1 MSDKDDTTSGS
12 GKWVARADRIG
23 RSIAEASVRHDQDE
37 TFVTEGFQALKAE
50 GFFKALV
57 PAELGGHGA
66 DYREMCEAIRRLAVH
81 CSATALAFSMHCHL
95 VALPTWRWRHEK
107 APVEGMLKRVAAD
120 DLILISSGGSDW
132 LSSGGTATKVDG
144 GFRINARKIFA
155 SGCPMGDMLIT
166 SAVFDD
172 PDNGPTVLHFGVPFR
187 AEGVTL
193 TDTWHVLGMRG
204 TSSHDVLLD
213 NVLVPDAAISARRP
227 AGKWHP
233 LFHGVAMIALPMV
246 YAAYVGVAESA
257 RARAIELARK
267 KVSAGHTV
275 PLVGKMENA
284 YATAE
289 LALDHMIRIAE
300 TSVPGAA
307 TTQRALFARM
317 LTGRAAVE
325 TVERAMEVAGGAS
338 FYRSVGLERAF
349 RDVQGARFHPL
360 TEAPQLEFAG
370 RFALGLDIDG

>member
-1 MSDKDDTTSGS
+1 MSGTDDSTSGP
-12 GKWVARADRIG
+12 GRWAALADRIG

-37 TFVTEGFQALKAE
+37 TFVAEGFQALKAA

-57 PAELGGHGA
+57 PVELGGHGA

-81 CSATALAFSMHCHL
+81 CSSTALAFSMHCHL

-107 APVEGMLKRVAAD
+107 APVEGLLKRVAAD

-132 LSSGGTATKVDG
+132 LSSGGTATKVEG
-144 GFRINARKIFA
+144 GFRIKARKIFA

-172 PDNGPTVLHFGVPFR
+172 PDKGPTVLHFGVPFR
-187 AEGVTL
+187 AEGVSL

-204 TSSHDVLLD
+204 TGSHDVVLD
-213 NVLVPDAAISARRP
+213 NVFVPDAAISARRP

-246 YAAYVGVAESA
+246 YSAYVGVAENA

-267 KVSAGHTV
+267 KASTGHVVS
-275 PLVGKMENA
+275 LVGKMENA

-289 LALDHMIRIAE
+289 LAFDHMIRIAE

-307 TTQRALFARM
+307 ATQRALFARM
-317 LTGRAAVE
+317 LTGRAVVE

-338 FYRSVGLERAF
+338 FYRSGGLERAF

-360 TEAPQLEFAG
+360 AEGPQLDFAG